1 VMVPLIFAG
10 HFYPSKIEISNAPDS
25 YQNEVLQT
33 ARRTSLEHGRRAVRN
48 RTSEQKA
55 RRPHRDAKGLLP
67 AAERRLVEP
76 LKKVPWS
83 VVDRDRSL
91 QILVRPSAAAEGDD
105 CDFCTASSLNVVR
118 SVANH

>member
-1 VMVPLIFAG
+1 MSSVLPLAPAIFPEDRNLERAG
-10 HFYPSKIEISNAPDS
+10 LVS
-25 YQNEVLQT
+25 NEVLQT

-76 LKKVPWS
+76 FKKVPWS

-105 CDFCTASSLNVVR
+105 CDFCSASSLNVVR